1 MRYTIS
7 ENSHFGIGLFIFELI
22 ISMICL
28 NGVLELL
35 TIKIHPA
42 IRLVICIVTA
52 IILFIIFC
60 SSKIGSIIIS
70 LFYSGV
76 WTLIAWN
83 ITKYFSNSDKI
94 WMVIV
99 SGVTFIISIIA
110 HLGASLDS
118 GYDYEIFHDNH
129 V

>member
-118 GYDYEIFHDNH
+118 GYDYEVTDEN
-129 V
+129 

>member
-70 LFYSGV
+70 LFYSWV

-118 GYDYEIFHDNH
+118 GYDYEVTDEN
-129 V
+129 

>member
-28 NGVLELL
+28 NGALELL

-42 IRLVICIVTA
+42 IRLVMCIVTA

-83 ITKYFSNSDKI
+83 ITKYFSNSDRI

-99 SGVTFIISIIA
+99 SGVTFIISIIV

-118 GYDYEIFHDNH
+118 GYDYEVTDEN
-129 V
+129 